1 MLPINFPHLIGF
13 CGYARTGKDTAYQ
26 YLSKLIE
33 KKYEHKGNVRIA
45 FADKIKEH
53 LKPLYDISKKLG
65 YDISIP
71 ENKEK
76 FRPMYV
82 EWSKV
87 LKKLTSNETIW
98 LDLVKEDIANN
109 IYLNNIVYITDVRYY
124 YEVEYI
130 LSKGGK
136 VIFLERNDITAPNIE
151 EEMSFREIKNL
162 YKSYI
167 ERYIVYNNDS
177 KEKLAE
183 NCLNVLLKG
192 ELK

>member
-1 MLPINFPHLIGF
+1 MIPKRLPHLIGF

-26 YLSKLIE
+26 YLSKLIQ
-33 KKYEHKGNVRIA
+33 KKYDFHGRKRIA
-45 FADKIKEH
+45 FADKLKEH
-53 LKPLYDISKKLG
+53 LKELTDICNELG

-82 EWSKV
+82 EWSRV
-87 LKKLTSNETIW
+87 LKNLTGNDYVW
-98 LDLVKEDIANN
+98 LDLVKEEIERN
-109 IYLNNIVYITDVRYY
+109 IEVGNIVYITDVRYW

-136 VIFLERNDITAPNIE
+136 VVFLERMNINAPNAE
-151 EEMSFREIKNL
+151 ENYSFRQIKEMYKKEIDK
-162 YKSYI
+162 YT
-167 ERYIVYNNDS
+167 VYNNGT

-183 NCLNVLLKG
+183 NCLKILLK
-192 ELK
+192 E

>member
-1 MLPINFPHLIGF
+1 MIPKRLPHLIGF

-26 YLSKLIE
+26 YLSKLIQ
-33 KKYEHKGNVRIA
+33 KKYDFHGRKRIA

-53 LKPLYDISKKLG
+53 LKELSDICDELG
-65 YDISIP
+65 FNISIP

-87 LKKLTSNETIW
+87 LKNLTGNDYIW
-98 LDLVKEDIANN
+98 LDLVKEEIERN
-109 IYLNNIVYITDVRYY
+109 IEVGNIVYITDVRYW

-136 VIFLERNDITAPNIE
+136 VIFLERLNINAPNAE
-151 EEMSFREIKNL
+151 ENYSFRQIKEMYKKEID
-162 YKSYI
+162 
-167 ERYIVYNNDS
+167 RYTVYNNET
-177 KEKLAE
+177 KEELAE
-183 NCLNVLLKG
+183 NCLKILLQ
-192 ELK
+192 